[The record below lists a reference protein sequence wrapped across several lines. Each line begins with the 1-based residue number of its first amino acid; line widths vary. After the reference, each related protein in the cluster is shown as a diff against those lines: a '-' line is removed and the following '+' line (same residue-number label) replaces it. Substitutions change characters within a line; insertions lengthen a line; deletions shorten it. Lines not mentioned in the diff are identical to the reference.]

1 MAAQLGRAFVAQGAQ
16 RRRPDPLLRRLE
28 RAETDR
34 QARALRRQLDLVS
47 GEIRGLRGQLEALEE
62 RTDYARVSVTL
73 TDESSSGATGTPSS
87 TESAL
92 DDAVGSLLAAF
103 NFSLRAL
110 GVLVPLA
117 VAGGLAWLAFAAVR
131 RRRREAV
138 LG

>member
-1 MAAQLGRAFVAQGAQ
+1 MRCKG
-16 RRRPDPLLRRLE
+16 
-28 RAETDR
+28 
-34 QARALRRQLDLVS
+34 
-47 GEIRGLRGQLEALEE
+47 
-62 RTDYARVSVTL
+62 
-73 TDESSSGATGTPSS
+73 
-87 TESAL
+87 
-92 DDAVGSLLAAF
+92 AVGSLLAAF

>member
-1 MAAQLGRAFVAQGAQ
+1 MVDDSTSTAGRMRCKG
-16 RRRPDPLLRRLE
+16 
-28 RAETDR
+28 
-34 QARALRRQLDLVS
+34 
-47 GEIRGLRGQLEALEE
+47 
-62 RTDYARVSVTL
+62 
-73 TDESSSGATGTPSS
+73 
-87 TESAL
+87 
-92 DDAVGSLLAAF
+92 AVGSLLAAF